1 MEGSSASLTA
11 SADPDGY
18 EGDSSSSSHGT
29 SVDYGSYVAEQGSA
43 ADLNTLQV
51 QVEGNVLEATEVSR
65 HQNEDGVVSQGS
77 SVSSLSTGQQ
87 KVLSRRYSRLVPV
100 IPNVSSLV
108 PATNSQ
114 QEHADTI
121 RMVDFAFP
129 DRGSDASGEGSHR
142 AEQGSDADLN
152 TYLSTTDL
160 DSEERSKEG
169 MGLSRE
175 ANLIAP
181 AEVIDLEVAAAAPH
195 LNEDCLPAQ
204 GSTVSSWTTGC
215 EEALPRRSSCSLPVI
230 PKFSGSGTI
239 QMVNFAL
246 PDGGSEASGEGSQ
259 VAEQGSA
266 PDLNSIKD
274 TPDLEAEERS
284 CDKEMAQLGS
294 CGSTLLN
301 APTEATDIAAVAHL
315 FNQDSVAPQ
324 GSSGPS
330 VAPEQ
335 ASALPRPR
343 NALVAVIPDV
353 SGVAPR
359 RHNPVAAVIRKVS
372 GAVSRRYKKP
382 IAPVVPDV
390 SNEVPRRYNPIV
402 PVIPDV
408 SGSITAANSQG
419 HPATIRVVD
428 VARSDALSNASSPPS
443 NSFPHCDSVELR
455 SNGGQASAAR
465 RPDSSDDLPGH
476 PTQSLSFGSSL
487 STGSDRA
494 RCLQPNQE
502 QTIPTTLFCFGDGG
516 DAPALEAS
524 DGSDAGLRRATSL
537 VSYGPS
543 LESSPC
549 QSAASIH
556 ESRDDYKSV
565 REPEAAI
572 EDELEPGRGDDAS
585 LNAEISIVG
594 TVVSSLSA
602 RSRISRALSGHG
614 NDIGNHS
621 HSEESIDLLYSDD
634 YALQRNDST
643 VNGSV
648 AQGGLSNN
656 EVATIETS
664 LLVGRIDGSDKPS
677 VGAEVPPPPA
687 LVIASAPSFVPSVST
702 VSATSLLD
710 QTSSSPFVLRGPR
723 AYDLA
728 MATSLLYSPLEC
740 PTLEGVNE
748 QSGSFSTATLSDD
761 VSESSMVP
769 RPSPFRV
776 RPHSQDILIHPHHG
790 NGRGDDSSST
800 LDVMWPLPRPPS
812 ENASDQSGS
821 FGMVPEALV
830 GRAFSTATG
839 TLAYPRPPSQDITVH
854 SRHTR
859 LSGYSDTGLDDELR
873 FPISPV
879 VPYTTSR
886 VYRRRVTT
894 LDSPSPSSE
903 NVRRSSA
910 STVDANRASSPLDSD
925 RAMMAMD
932 NSRLAN
938 FGCDD
943 TSNEEKTE
951 EVATV
956 GRPSVNNSVLTGI
969 TNGGTVDT
977 QAAVAGDRARNL
989 VQLAQDLLS
998 LGNLSAD
1005 ASSTRQLS
1013 LSPDALRITSIKFR
1027 TSGHNNI
1034 GVIEGER
1041 YGRIQDFRRARCHR
1055 HSTYHSSPY
1064 GIFGLFTFVADLRR
1078 DLEWAEDA
1086 SYRRQNQ
1093 KPVLSWADFDAQTA
1107 RRHQKI
1113 CYFTWALGIV
1123 STVMMIVSIGL
1134 NGWSFAPLS
1143 VNPYL
1148 GPESIVL
1155 VHMGARDSERITAGN
1170 DYARLFLP
1178 VVLHAGLFHFLFNMV
1193 VLWVVGT
1200 AVERVHGS
1208 AFTAALF
1215 CVAAVGGNIAG
1226 ALFLPYSLSVGASG
1240 GLFGLL
1246 GLCLADVIMNWDII
1260 RLASIDPKIRR
1271 KYQFP
1276 WLRVLLWLTADVLVN
1291 VMIGLTPYVDNF
1303 AHLGGLYYGFCVGL
1317 AFVDPLG
1324 TTGFFGTVKFGRRVR
1339 HWVLSASGLVA
1350 AIIPFVSTLVLL
1362 LNTDGSDIPCPGC
1375 RYISCVPFPFWKSD
1389 PSERWWNCDGCEFV
1403 DATLF
1408 STEKGDMSVEFTCP
1422 YSGNLV
1428 DKTLS
1433 GPTLS
1438 DDDLIKSLPSYCR
1451 ELCAG

>member
-11 SADPDGY
+11 NADPDGY
-18 EGDSSSSSHGT
+18 EGGSSSSSHGT

-51 QVEGNVLEATEVSR
+51 RVERNVPQATEVSR
-65 HQNEDGVVSQGS
+65 HQNEDGVASQDS

-87 KVLSRRYSRLVPV
+87 KVLSRRYSRMVPV

-121 RMVDFAFP
+121 RMVDFVFP

-175 ANLIAP
+175 ADLIAP

-195 LNEDCLPAQ
+195 LNEDCLSAQ
-204 GSTVSSWTTGC
+204 GSTVSSWSTGC
-215 EEALPRRSSCSLPVI
+215 EEALPRRPSRSLPVI

-266 PDLNSIKD
+266 PDLNIIED
-274 TPDLEAEERS
+274 TEDLEAEERS
-284 CDKEMAQLGS
+284 FDKEMTQLGS
-294 CGSTLLN
+294 CGPTLLH
-301 APTEATDIAAVAHL
+301 APTEATDLAAVAHP
-315 FNQDSVAPQ
+315 FNQGSVAPQ

-382 IAPVVPDV
+382 IVPVMPDV
-390 SNEVPRRYNPIV
+390 SNEVPRRYNPVV

-408 SGSITAANSQG
+408 SGAITTTNSQG

-428 VARSDALSNASSPPS
+428 VARSDAASDASK
-443 NSFPHCDSVELR
+443 PHCDSVEFRL
-455 SNGGQASAAR
+455 NGGQASAAR
-465 RPDSSDDLPGH
+465 RPDSNDDLAGH

-494 RCLQPNQE
+494 RCLRPNQE
-502 QTIPTTLFCFGDGG
+502 QTIPTTLFCFGDASNG
-516 DAPALEAS
+516 PPLEAS
-524 DGSDAGLRRATSL
+524 DDIDAELKRATSL

-556 ESRDDYKSV
+556 ESRDDSNSV
-565 REPEAAI
+565 RQPEAAI
-572 EDELEPGRGDDAS
+572 EDELESGRGDDAS

-602 RSRISRALSGHG
+602 RSRMSRAFSSSG

-677 VGAEVPPPPA
+677 VSVEVPPPPA

-710 QTSSSPFVLRGPR
+710 QTSVSPFVLRGPH

-728 MATSLLYSPLEC
+728 MATSLLYSPLGC
-740 PTLEGVNE
+740 PALEGVNE

-776 RPHSQDILIHPHHG
+776 RPHSQDISIHAHHG
-790 NGRGDDSSST
+790 NARDSSST
-800 LDVMWPLPRPPS
+800 PDVMWPRPGAPS
-812 ENASDQSGS
+812 ENADGQSGS
-821 FGMVPEALV
+821 FGVVPEALV
-830 GRAFSTATG
+830 GRSFSTAMG
-839 TLAYPRPPSQDITVH
+839 TLAIIRPPSQDIEVH
-854 SRHTR
+854 SRRTR
-859 LSGYSDTGLDDELR
+859 FSGASCDLDTGLDDELGI
-873 FPISPV
+873 PISPV
-879 VPYTTSR
+879 IPYTTSC
-886 VYRRRVTT
+886 VYRRRIAT
-894 LDSPSPSSE
+894 LDSPSASSE

-925 RAMMAMD
+925 RALMAMD
-932 NSRLAN
+932 NSRLAS
-938 FGCDD
+938 FGGD

-951 EVATV
+951 EIATV
-956 GRPSVNNSVLTGI
+956 GRPSVNSSVLTGF

-1041 YGRIQDFRRARCHR
+1041 YERIQDFRRARCHR
-1055 HSTYHSSPY
+1055 HTTYHSSPY

-1093 KPVLSWADFDAQTA
+1093 KPVLSWADFDAQTT

-1123 STVMMIVSIGL
+1123 STIMMIASIGL

-1276 WLRVLLWLTADVLVN
+1276 WLRVLLWLTVDVLVN

-1339 HWVLSASGLVA
+1339 HWVLSTSGLVA

-1408 STEKGDMSVEFTCP
+1408 STENGDMSVEFTCP

-1428 DKTLS
+1428 DKTLP